1 MVTRAIIITNDKAHN
16 NNIIIIMIIIT
27 KTIKIMKNY
36 NHDGDKGHYNN
47 K

>member
-1 MVTRAIIITNDKAHN
+1 MTKPIIII
-16 NNIIIIMIIIT
+16 IIIIMIIIT

>member
-1 MVTRAIIITNDKAHN
+1 MTKPIIII
-16 NNIIIIMIIIT
+16 IIIIMIIIT
-27 KTIKIMKNY
+27 KTIKMMKNY

>member
-1 MVTRAIIITNDKAHN
+1 MTKPTIIIII
-16 NNIIIIMIIIT
+16 IIIIMIIIT